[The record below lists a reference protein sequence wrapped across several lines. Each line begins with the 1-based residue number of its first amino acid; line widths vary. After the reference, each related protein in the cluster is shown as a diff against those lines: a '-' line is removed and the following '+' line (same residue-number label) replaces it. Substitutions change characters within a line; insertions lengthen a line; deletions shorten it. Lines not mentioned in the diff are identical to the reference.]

1 MPPRRR
7 SPSRADPDPRGPVA
21 AAGGDNVPV
30 NRPAQ
35 LFSREFVEDPYPAY
49 AWLRENAPVHR
60 TRLPSGVEAYLVT
73 RYEDAKTMLADPS
86 LSKNAA
92 VSYPGW
98 WPGRTGIPGEHRS
111 GIAAHLLNL
120 DPPDHTRLR
129 RLVAKAFTPR
139 RIADFEPRV
148 RVIADEL
155 LDAAFGRAGTGP
167 QAVPDAGPDCAAVDL
182 IRGYAFPL
190 PVIVICEMLGVPVE
204 DQPIF
209 HEWALSTIDRSGP
222 RGGVGRSVKR
232 VRGYLK
238 DLIHKKRLALTEDA
252 AADDLLSALI
262 RASDAGRHLTEDE
275 AAAMAFI
282 LLFAGFETTS
292 GLIGNGTLALLRHPE
307 QLAALQADP
316 GLMAGAVEELMRYD
330 GPVEFGTW
338 RFTTKPITV
347 GGVDIPAGEP
357 VLVVLA
363 AADRDPARF
372 TEPDRLDLARDE
384 GGNLALGHGI
394 HFCLGA
400 PLARLEG
407 RIAFERLFARFPQ
420 LSLAVRPEQLRWHSG
435 LIMRGVHELPVTPT
449 RPPGSAGGGSSRH

>member
-1 MPPRRR
+1 MSSNYSPRSKTNTSACDDGAVSAPP
-7 SPSRADPDPRGPVA
+7 P
-21 AAGGDNVPV
+21 
-30 NRPAQ
+30 
-35 LFSREFVEDPYPAY
+35 LFSREFIDDPYPAY
-49 AWLRENAPVHR
+49 AWLRQHSPVHK
-60 TRLPSGVEAYLVT
+60 TRLPNGVEAYLVT
-73 RYEDAKTMLADPS
+73 RFSDAKALLADPR

-98 WPGRTGIPGEHRS
+98 QPGRTGIPGEHRS

-129 RLVAKAFTPR
+129 RLVSKAFTPR
-139 RIADFEPRV
+139 RVADFEPRV
-148 RVIADEL
+148 VEIADRL
-155 LDAAFGRAGTGP
+155 LDALGSEP
-167 QAVPDAGPDCAAVDL
+167 VDL
-182 IRGYAFPL
+182 VRAYAFPL
-190 PVIVICEMLGVPVE
+190 PVIVICEMLGVPPE

-209 HEWALSTIDRSGP
+209 HEWANGMIDRSGP

-238 DLIHKKRLALTEDA
+238 ELIRKKRLALPADPA
-252 AADDLLSALI
+252 KDDLLSALI
-262 RASDAGRHLTEDE
+262 RASDHGEHLTEDE

-292 GLIGNGTLALLRHPE
+292 GLIGNGTLALLTHPE
-307 QLAALQADP
+307 QLAKLQSDP
-316 GLMAGAVEELMRYD
+316 GLLEAAVEELLRYD

-338 RFTTKPITV
+338 RFTTEPITV
-347 GGVDIPAGEP
+347 GGVSIPAGEP
-357 VLVVLA
+357 VLAVLA

-372 TEPDRLDLARDE
+372 TDPDVLDLSRDE

-407 RIAFERLFARFPQ
+407 RVAFERLFARFPD
-420 LSLAVRPEQLRWHSG
+420 LALAVPARQLRWHSG
-435 LIMRGVHELPVTPT
+435 LIMRGLRELPVRTSSPV
-449 RPPGSAGGGSSRH
+449 RPDQPAH

>member
-1 MPPRRR
+1 MNRPRRIER
-7 SPSRADPDPRGPVA
+7 GDACNDGDVLEPPPLFDRAFID
-21 AAGGDNVPV
+21 
-30 NRPAQ
+30 
-35 LFSREFVEDPYPAY
+35 DPYPAY
-49 AWLRENAPVHR
+49 AWLREHEPVR
-60 TRLPSGVEAYLVT
+60 KTRLPNGIEAYLVT
-73 RYEDAKTMLADPS
+73 RFSDARAVLADPR

-92 VSYPGW
+92 TSYPAW
-98 WPGRTGIPGEHRS
+98 QPGRTGIPGEHRS

-139 RIADFEPRV
+139 RVADFEPRV
-148 RVIADEL
+148 VEIADQL
-155 LDAAFGRAGTGP
+155 LDAFGP
-167 QAVPDAGPDCAAVDL
+167 EPVDL
-182 IRGYAFPL
+182 VRAYAFPL
-190 PVIVICEMLGVPVE
+190 PVIVICEMLGVPPE

-209 HEWALSTIDRSGP
+209 HEWANGMIDRSGP

-238 DLIHKKRLALTEDA
+238 DLIHKKRLALPEDP

-262 RASDAGRHLTEDE
+262 RASDQGEHLTEDE

-282 LLFAGFETTS
+282 LLLAGFETTS

-307 QLAALQADP
+307 QLAKLRADP
-316 GLMAGAVEELMRYD
+316 GLLESAVEELLRYD

-338 RFTTKPITV
+338 RFTTEPITV
-347 GGVDIPAGEP
+347 GGVDIAAGEP

-372 TEPDRLDLARDE
+372 ADPEALELGRNE

-407 RIAFERLFARFPQ
+407 RVAFARLFGRFPG
-420 LSLAVRPEQLRWHSG
+420 LSLAVSPSALRWHSG
-435 LIMRGVHELPVTPT
+435 LIMRGLHELPVRTVPAS
-449 RPPGSAGGGSSRH
+449 GAKVG

>member
-1 MPPRRR
+1 VSASPEEPP
-7 SPSRADPDPRGPVA
+7 A
-21 AAGGDNVPV
+21 
-30 NRPAQ
+30 
-35 LFSREFVEDPYPAY
+35 LFSRGFIDDPYPAY
-49 AWLRENAPVHR
+49 AWLREHAPVR
-60 TRLPSGVEAYLVT
+60 KTRLPNGVEAYLVT
-73 RYEDAKTMLADPS
+73 RYGDVRAVLADPR

-98 WPGRTGIPGEHRS
+98 QPGRTGIPGEHRS

-139 RIADFEPRV
+139 RVADFEPRV
-148 RVIADEL
+148 VEIADRL
-155 LDAAFGRAGTGP
+155 LDAFGP
-167 QAVPDAGPDCAAVDL
+167 EPVDL
-182 IRGYAFPL
+182 VRAYAFPL
-190 PVIVICEMLGVPVE
+190 PVIVICEMLGVPTE

-209 HEWALSTIDRSGP
+209 HQWANGMIDRTGP

-238 DLIHKKRLALTEDA
+238 DLIHKKRLALPVDPA
-252 AADDLLSALI
+252 QDDLLSALI
-262 RASDAGRHLTEDE
+262 RASDHGEHLTEDE

-292 GLIGNGTLALLRHPE
+292 GLIGNGTLALLTHPD
-307 QLAALQADP
+307 QLAELKADP
-316 GLMAGAVEELMRYD
+316 SLMESAVEELMRYD

-338 RFTTKPITV
+338 RFTTEPITV
-347 GGVDIPAGEP
+347 GGVSIPAGEP
-357 VLVVLA
+357 VLAVLA

-372 TEPDRLDLARDE
+372 TDPEARDLNRDE

-407 RIAFERLFARFPQ
+407 RVAFERLFARCPD
-420 LSLAVRPEQLRWHSG
+420 LTLAAPPESLRWSSG
-435 LIMRGVHELPVTPT
+435 LIMRNLHGLPVIGQPQTIEAE
-449 RPPGSAGGGSSRH
+449 SAGS